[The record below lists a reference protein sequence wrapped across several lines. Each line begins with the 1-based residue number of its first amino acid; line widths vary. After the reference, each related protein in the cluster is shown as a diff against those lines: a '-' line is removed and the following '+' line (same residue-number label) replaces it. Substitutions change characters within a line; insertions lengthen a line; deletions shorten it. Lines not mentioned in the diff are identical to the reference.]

1 MKEEDW
7 RCQGSGSDLD
17 RNSLD
22 EDGAYRYRQS
32 ASVGVRGLQLGQ
44 NLDSIA

>member
-7 RCQGSGSDLD
+7 RWQGSGSDVG

-22 EDGAYRYRQS
+22 EDGAYGYRQS
-32 ASVGVRGLQLGQ
+32 AGVGVRGLQLGQ